1 MRHVDVL
8 VLVLALPIFALA
20 ELSLTGYS
28 VAAGAWLLQKGLAIF
43 AQRRA
48 DASSEPKVVV
58 GWLMFTAV
66 ARAWL
71 CGIMLLAAG
80 LIDERAG
87 LAATLLV
94 LLLFTVYI
102 TVKFVE
108 RGISAISAP

>member
-1 MRHVDVL
+1 M
-8 VLVLALPIFALA
+8 LVLALPVFALA
-20 ELSLTGYS
+20 ELSLAGYAA
-28 VAAGAWLLQKGLAIF
+28 AAGAWLLQKALAML

-71 CGIMLLAAG
+71 CGLALLATG
-80 LIDERAG
+80 LIDRDAG

-108 RGISAISAP
+108 RGVSAISSP